1 MSYRSKESEMRSVTL
16 SQRVLNLQYSLIE
29 NLEILEIRVTKRQR
43 VSRCSKNNSS
53 VKTVGRNWKCAVLN
67 RKRYFDRY
75 SLLCPISGYC

>member
-1 MSYRSKESEMRSVTL
+1 MSYRSKESEMRSVTI

-53 VKTVGRNWKCAVLN
+53 VKTVGRN
-67 RKRYFDRY
+67 
-75 SLLCPISGYC
+75 

>member
-43 VSRCSKNNSS
+43 VSRFSKSNSS
-53 VKTVGRNWKCAVLN
+53 VKRLDGTGNVL
-67 RKRYFDRY
+67 
-75 SLLCPISGYC
+75 C